1 VRLVRL
7 ALAYFGLVFAVGF
20 ALGVAR
26 VLWLVPRLGER
37 AAELLEVPVMIA
49 VSYLAARALFARRAD
64 VPGPSEAAAAGLLAL
79 GLLLSVEL
87 TVVLTLRDLTWQE
100 YLAGRDPVAGAVYL
114 ASLVLFAVMPVLVL
128 PRSAD

>member
-7 ALAYFGLVFAVGF
+7 ALAYFGLVLAVGF
-20 ALGVAR
+20 ALGVGR
-26 VLWLVPRLGER
+26 VVWLVPRLGER
-37 AAELLEVPVMIA
+37 TAELLEVPVMIA

-64 VPGPSEAAAAGLLAL
+64 VSGPSEAVGAGLLAL

-100 YLAGRDPVAGAVYL
+100 YLAGRDPIAGAVYL